1 MSKELVAKALANRVK
16 DGELIGL
23 GSGTTTELAIKE
35 IGERIKKENISV
47 FGIATSRQTALVA
60 AFAGISVLSQPNARK
75 ISWGFDGAD
84 EVDPHFNL
92 IKGRGACMLA
102 EKIMARQV
110 QNWIIV
116 VTEDKLVS
124 NLSEKFPVPVEIIPE
139 ALYIV
144 KDRLKKIGAKEVVL
158 RMATTKY
165 GPTISENNNL
175 ILDAKFENIETSLED
190 EINKITG
197 VVENGLFI
205 NFKPE
210 VLLVKQNEVWSR
222 KLVHGKIQEVKI

>member
-1 MSKELVAKALANRVK
+1 MSKELVAKALAGRVH

-23 GSGTTTELAIKE
+23 GSGSTTELAIKE
-35 IGERIKKENISV
+35 IGERIKNEKIKV
-47 FGIATSRQTALVA
+47 YGVATSRQTALIA
-60 AFAGISVLSQPNARK
+60 AFCGISVLAQPNARK
-75 ISWGFDGAD
+75 INWGFDGAD

-102 EKIMARQV
+102 EKIIARQV
-110 QNWIIV
+110 PNWIVV
-116 VTEDKLVS
+116 VTEEKLVS
-124 NLSEKFPVPVEIIPE
+124 KLSEKFPVPVEIIPE

-158 RMATTKY
+158 RMASTKY
-165 GPTISENNNL
+165 GPTISENNNF
-175 ILDAKFENIETSLED
+175 ILDAKFDKIETSLED

-197 VVENGLFI
+197 VVENGLFM
-205 NFKPE
+205 NFNPE

-222 KLVHGKIQEVKI
+222 KLVNGKVQEVRI